1 MPPSSTAP
9 LREPAS
15 SRTAECPSRCQ
26 GDASWARAS
35 IVRAEARTAAA
46 KPSAARMG
54 TMVVMRRPYRLVGV
68 QTIELLVMYFS
79 SARRSLID
87 RTATQYQD
95 GQQHE
100 SPLLYTSP
108 SPRDGLLS
116 RMP

>member
-35 IVRAEARTAAA
+35 IVRDEARTVAA
-46 KPSAARMG
+46 KPSAARTG
-54 TMVVMRRPYRLVGV
+54 TMTVMRRLYRLMGV
-68 QTIELLVMYFS
+68 QAIELLVIYFQ
-79 SARRSLID
+79 APGRSLID

-100 SPLLYTSP
+100 S
-108 SPRDGLLS
+108 
-116 RMP
+116 